1 MDPIAAFRAAQK
13 RNGDPSVKADKTILE
28 LRLENPTVALIFDGL
43 DKTDDGSVNFDA
55 AVQGLISSVGHSVQA
70 PTSQKICKHIF
81 KEVDTEGKGLLKL
94 RQFFEFMQQAIAK
107 LKPDDDKGEDR
118 QALREKLAKPQEVDV
133 FAVLGIKKTKDLA
146 QVEDRKK
153 KALQSNTEQRQK
165 RLSLLG
171 EAIMRSSAGKNEN
184 EDTPYATA
192 ATPLSLVKRIAGLK
206 RAPVSID
213 SVGSAEPI
221 NEDIEPISPT
231 KKLRDAWERFSIS
244 SSSGTSSRHVTNSQQ
259 IHLSEYL
266 PQVRA
271 LGKRNAGC
279 VHLSFSND
287 GSQVAGGFFDGGIRI
302 YNVDDATQVHTLNLP
317 KSRGGS
323 AGNDFDSR
331 RISIGSEEE
340 EMLPDVK
347 LKDLSRDWEPVT
359 SVSWAPAGGN
369 LLASVDTKG
378 SLQMWQIPKNKQ
390 HWSAKLLG
398 NISTGGALSSVCFT
412 CDGAFVAAAG
422 NDKVIKLFDVA
433 VEFGKATF
441 RENMQLGNDCG
452 LGKMTGHAL
461 KVMSV
466 RAHPRNPAILVSVGL
481 DRSILVWDTRTASGN
496 AVGGVQGPELA
507 GDSIDICKD
516 GIFLL
521 AGSHRTKNPIEI
533 FDLRMSA
540 AALPVT
546 SYSWRGNEPS
556 SEGGGRYTTCRVFS
570 AAWNAFDN
578 STIVAS
584 GENENLARVFERPS
598 DPEEPLLVVGT
609 LRGKE
614 HSFWSSAVDT
624 DGRKVAFGSSDGA
637 VCLMDVVKK
646 F

>member
-1 MDPIAAFRAAQK
+1 MDPIAAFRASQR
-13 RNGDPSVKADKTILE
+13 RNGDPSAKSEKTVLE

-55 AVQGLISSVGHSVQA
+55 AVQGLVSSVGHSVQA
-70 PTSQKICKHIF
+70 PTSQKICKNIF
-81 KEVDTEGKGLLKL
+81 KEVDKEGKGLLKL
-94 RQFFEFMQQAIAK
+94 RQFFEFMQQASTR
-107 LKPDDDKGEDR
+107 LMPDDDKVED
-118 QALREKLAKPQEVDV
+118 QKALREKLAKPQEVDI

-153 KALQSNTEQRQK
+153 KALQTNTEQRQK
-165 RLSLLG
+165 RMSLLG
-171 EAIMRSSAGKNEN
+171 EAIMRSSALKNEN
-184 EDTPYATA
+184 EDTNTTS

-213 SVGSAEPI
+213 SACSAESI
-221 NEDIEPISPT
+221 HEDNEPMSPT

-244 SSSGTSSRHVTNSQQ
+244 ASSGTSSRHVTNSQQ

-279 VHLSFSND
+279 LHLSFSND
-287 GSQVAGGFFDGGIRI
+287 GSQVAGGFFDGGIRV
-302 YNVDDATQVHTLNLP
+302 YNVDYATQVHTLNLP
-317 KSRGGS
+317 KSKGGS
-323 AGNDFDSR
+323 AGIEFDSR
-331 RISIGSEEE
+331 KISIPSEDE

-347 LKDLSRDWEPVT
+347 LKDISKDWEPVT

-369 LLASVDTKG
+369 LLASADTKG
-378 SLQMWQIPKNKQ
+378 SLQMWQIPRNTQ
-390 HWSAKLLG
+390 QGSAKLLG
-398 NISTGGALSSVCFT
+398 NVSTGGPLSSVCFT

-422 NDKVIKLFDVA
+422 NDKVIKVYDVA

-441 RENMQLGNDCG
+441 RENVQLGNDCG
-452 LGKMTGHAL
+452 LGKMTGHSL

-466 RAHPRNPAILVSVGL
+466 RAHPKNPAILVSVGL

-507 GDSIDICKD
+507 GDSVDICKD
-516 GIFLL
+516 GVFLL
-521 AGSHRTKNPIEI
+521 AGSHRTKNPIQI

-546 SYSWRGNEPS
+546 SYSWRGNEPA

-570 AAWNAFDN
+570 AAWNEFDN

-614 HSFWSSAVDT
+614 HSFWSSAVAV

-646 F
+646 Y